1 MMHVANENDR
11 IDAAVTYCKK
21 VICELNRQIA
31 ECDYEELP
39 DGTLQYTPGVYSQ
52 EKSELLNERQKWDVM
67 MAVLTGKFPF
77 TVIDL

>member
-1 MMHVANENDR
+1 MLITNEKQRKEASVRYCQNV
-11 IDAAVTYCKK
+11 ID
-21 VICELNRQIA
+21 ELNRQIA

-67 MAVLTGKFPF
+67 MLVMTGKVPF

>member
-1 MMHVANENDR
+1 MLITNEKQRKEASVRYCQNV
-11 IDAAVTYCKK
+11 ID
-21 VICELNRQIA
+21 ELNRQIA

-67 MAVLTGKFPF
+67 MLVMTRKVPF